1 MLREY
6 IADLHI
12 HSCLSPCASLDLS
25 PRAIVERA
33 RKQGLDIIAIT
44 DHNSAKNVEVI
55 MHLGEQK
62 GVKVI
67 PGMEVQ
73 SREEIHLLTFFAEWP
88 PAAAWAEEVYEH
100 LPDVQN
106 NPDYFGDQPV
116 LDEEG
121 NILEFE
127 NRLLLN
133 SISLSLN
140 EIRDRVAN
148 YGGLV
153 VASHYDKDSFSLISQ
168 LGLIPEGSRLDA
180 LELSR
185 RGGRRPPPGILT
197 APPIPQI
204 LSSDAHGLDDIGS
217 ACTVFLLAEP
227 NLDEMRLA
235 FRGEAG
241 RRIVKRIDRQA
252 TLL

>member
-55 MHLGEQK
+55 MRLGEQE
-62 GVKVI
+62 GVTVI

-73 SREEIHLLTFFAEWP
+73 SREEIHLLTFFGEWP

-106 NPDYFGDQPV
+106 NPEHFGDQPV
-116 LDEEG
+116 LDAEG

-127 NRLLLN
+127 PRLLLN

-140 EIRDRVAN
+140 EITERVAN
-148 YGGLV
+148 HGGIL

-168 LGLIPEGSRLDA
+168 LGLIPEGVRLDA
-180 LELSR
+180 LELNR
-185 RGGRRPPPGILT
+185 RSGRRTPPGVLT
-197 APPIPQI
+197 TSIPQI
-204 LSSDAHGLDDIGS
+204 LSSDAHGLDDIGG

-235 FRGEAG
+235 LRGEAG

-252 TLL
+252 SLL

>member
-55 MHLGEQK
+55 MRLGEQK
-62 GVKVI
+62 GLKVI

-88 PAAAWAEEVYEH
+88 SAAAWADEVYRH
-100 LPDVQN
+100 LPDVEN
-106 NPDYFGDQPV
+106 NPEHFGDQPV
-116 LDEEG
+116 LDLEG

-127 NRLLLN
+127 RRLLLN
-133 SISLSLN
+133 SVSLSLN
-140 EIRDRVAN
+140 EISDRVADH
-148 YGGLV
+148 GGIV

-168 LGLIPEGSRLDA
+168 LGLIPEGVRLDA

-185 RGGRRPPPGILT
+185 RAGRRT
-197 APPIPQI
+197 APVLTTSIPQI
-204 LSSDAHGLDDIGS
+204 LSSDAHGLDDIGG

-235 FRGEAG
+235 FRGEGG
-241 RRIVKRIDRQA
+241 RRIVKRIDRRP